1 MNKLL
6 SFLTFAIFLSTAA
19 MADTTSNA
27 KAALAQNTTNSFCS
41 AGYNGANEEQYE
53 QYKKD
58 QYEGKCQSG
67 MSYVECLR
75 KSWSESK

>member
-1 MNKLL
+1 MKALL
-6 SFLTFAIFLSTAA
+6 NIFALSILFATAA
-19 MADTTSNA
+19 SADTTSNA
-27 KAALAQNTTNSFCS
+27 KQALAQNTTNSFCS
-41 AGYNGANEEQYE
+41 SGYNGANEEQYE

-58 QYEGKCQSG
+58 QFEGKCQSG